1 MRDATRNGP
10 PVRAPPRNLKAEEAE
25 FVYEQLDKEVLAGQ
39 LELAAD
45 FAARERQRK
54 RGIVVDY
61 RRVNRWTQRVV
72 YFARNQEDEIANAR
86 LRSAFL
92 TPVDTCK
99 GFNQIANA

>member
-1 MRDATRNGP
+1 MPTGSWKNEVQTGQVERGNGP
-10 PVRAPPRNLKAEEAE
+10 RASPPRCAK
-25 FVYEQLDKEVLAGQ
+25 
-39 LELAAD
+39 D
-45 FAARERQRK
+45 FAAHERQRK